1 MSRSRSISSCAVG
14 VLLATLMGMTS
25 LAHAQTVFHVSA
37 VAPFGGNGSA
47 SQPFVS
53 IQDALNVAVT
63 GDTVLV
69 RPGIYVE
76 NILFNGFDVVVRS
89 TAGAGATTIDGNAG
103 FMCVRFVTG
112 ETNATVLRGFT
123 LTNGASID
131 GAGILCVGSSPRI
144 EDCIIT
150 ANVAQNYGG
159 GIHVFNGAP
168 IIERCTIGGNSS
180 GIGGGGITVASGSNV
195 VIRHSTIYQN
205 SAPTGGGCFGDNSTI
220 VIEDSTIEANATT
233 GGGDGGGLSLSYMTT
248 TIRRSTIRDNSAE
261 FGGGVWTYGGTAL
274 IDRTRILANSCMASG
289 AGVAVYFTIADVRST
304 LIANNAA
311 SILGGGVY
319 GSSSTITIAHATL
332 RGNSAA
338 SGGGILLG
346 FPPNANIV
354 NSVLWGNSPDEIG
367 TSFGGAVVSVTYSDV
382 QGGMA
387 GVGNINVDPQHV
399 DPLQN
404 DFNLSAASPCRNT
417 GSNLAASNIIAD
429 LDGRPRMI
437 GGTVDMG
444 AAEYSARLAGSGED
458 LLLLTKVDG
467 HDESVAIHA
476 TPGGST
482 LAIEM
487 STPLGG
493 FLGVPPILLGEFF
506 AVGAPP
512 VGPGGFPELHVSLGG
527 AQILYDAT
535 ANGIFGV
542 PALSPTPFVLTSSI
556 YPGLAGFGGRLQ
568 FLAITPF
575 ASNGYFATSD
585 AHDLIFN

>member
-1 MSRSRSISSCAVG
+1 MT
-14 VLLATLMGMTS
+14 LACLAS

-37 VAPFGGNGSA
+37 AAPFGGNGSA
-47 SQPFVS
+47 SQPFLS

-69 RPGIYVE
+69 RPGVYVE

-103 FMCVRFVTG
+103 FMCVRFVLG

-123 LTNGASID
+123 LRNGASID

-159 GIHVFNGAP
+159 GIHVFNGSP
-168 IIERCTIGGNSS
+168 IIERCTIGANSS
-180 GIGGGGITVASGSNV
+180 GIGGGGMTVASGSNV
-195 VIRHSTIYQN
+195 VIRHSTIHQN
-205 SAPTGGGCFGDNSTI
+205 SASTGGGLFGDNSTI

-233 GGGDGGGLSLSYMTT
+233 GGGDGGGLALVDTST
-248 TIRRSTIRDNSAE
+248 TIRRSTIAANSAE
-261 FGGGVWTYGGTAL
+261 FGGGIWTSGGTVL
-274 IDRTRILANSCMASG
+274 IDRARILANSCIASG
-289 AGVAVYFTIADVRST
+289 AGAAVYFTIFNVQNT

-311 SILGGGVY
+311 AILGGAVF

-338 SGGGILLG
+338 FGGGGILLG
-346 FPPNANIV
+346 LPPNADIV
-354 NSVLWGNSPDEIG
+354 NSILWGNFPDEIG

-382 QGGMA
+382 QGGA
-387 GVGNINVDPQHV
+387 TGLGNINVDPQNV
-399 DPLQN
+399 DPSQN
-404 DFNLSAASPCRNT
+404 DFNLSATSPCRNT
-417 GSNLAASNIIAD
+417 GSNPAAVGITAD

-458 LLLLTKVDG
+458 LLLVTKVDG

-476 TPGGST
+476 APGGST
-482 LAIEM
+482 IAIEM
-487 STPLGG
+487 STPFGT

-506 AVGAPP
+506 AVGTPP
-512 VGPGGFPELHVSLGG
+512 VGPGGFPELHVSLAG

-542 PALSPTPFVLTSSI
+542 PALSPTPFVLTSTI
-556 YPGLAGFGGRLQ
+556 YPGLVGFGGRLQ
-568 FLAITPF
+568 LLAITPF
-575 ASNGYFATSD
+575 ASNGFFATSD